1 MFKLKLQV
9 LSLGKYDY
17 KKALELQEKYLK
29 KRQDGEIGDTLI
41 LVEHNPVLTLGRSG
55 KRENIIASDEV
66 LEREGIEVVH
76 IGRGGDV
83 TYHGPG
89 QIVGYPIIDLKGH
102 KLGVKD
108 YVYNIEE
115 MIIRLTHSE
124 YGIESYRDEINNGVW
139 VNSKKITAV
148 GFSVKRWITMH
159 GFALNVNTDLNHFK
173 YIVPCGIEGRE
184 ATSLAAELG
193 KNLDFQDAN
202 EKIVEYFC
210 EVFNYDEV
218 EFATEVI

>member
-1 MFKLKLQV
+1 LKLKV

-17 KKALELQEKYLK
+17 REALTLQEQYLK
-29 KRQDGEIGDTLI
+29 KRQNNDIEDVLI
-41 LVEHNPVLTLGRSG
+41 LVEHNPVLTLGRTG
-55 KRENIIASDEV
+55 KRENIIASDST
-66 LEREGIEVVH
+66 LEKENIEIIN

-89 QIVGYPIIDLKGH
+89 QIVGYPIIDLKRH

-115 MIIRLTHSE
+115 LIIRLTREE

-139 VNSKKITAV
+139 VNKKKITAV

-159 GFALNVNTDLNHFK
+159 GFAFNVNTNLNHFN
-173 YIVPCGIEGRE
+173 YIVPCGITGRE
-184 ATSLAAELG
+184 ATSLKSELG
-193 KNLDFQDAN
+193 RDLDL
-202 EKIVEYFC
+202 EKVKDQIVKYFC
-210 EVFNYDEV
+210 EVFNYNEV
-218 EFATEVI
+218 EFVTEA